1 MVGGSLSRVEGIIKG
16 NIFLK
21 FFSFF
26 LDKENS
32 MCTFGR
38 LVATQLENIYFP

>member
-1 MVGGSLSRVEGIIKG
+1 MSRVEGIIKG

-21 FFSFF
+21 FFFFF

-32 MCTFGR
+32 MWTFGR
-38 LVATQLENIYFP
+38 LVATRLENIYFP

>member
-1 MVGGSLSRVEGIIKG
+1 MSRVEGIIKG
-16 NIFLK
+16 NSFLK
-21 FFSFF
+21 FFFFFF

-32 MCTFGR
+32 MWTFGR